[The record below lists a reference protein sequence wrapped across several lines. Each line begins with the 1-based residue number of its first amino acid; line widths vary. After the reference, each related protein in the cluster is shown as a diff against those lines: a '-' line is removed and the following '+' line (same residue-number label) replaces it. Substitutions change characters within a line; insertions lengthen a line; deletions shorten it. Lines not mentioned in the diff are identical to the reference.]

1 MIHYPRSRENWSRTV
16 GCIVI
21 AATEAR
27 NEWPYGVRGVLLLIA
42 VLAVLVA
49 AHGCRRPVETPQ
61 EVAHAYSALL
71 ASLDASRPG
80 DSVARLQNFA
90 TRYAAYPI
98 AQTVAA
104 DITPWRRQLEP
115 AYLKARDL
123 ARDGRFDEAQTILV
137 DLAQLQDEP
146 AGRMA
151 REFLSFEF
159 HQLKASQL
167 LVKGDTA
174 AARAAG
180 GELRKLPLNEGQRA
194 SAERLLDSVGLVDG
208 ANRMTR
214 TTALQSAA
222 RMIQVA
228 LHGSFAE
235 EGRYPELLDMASP
248 VLANLR
254 ATGVLSPVARIDN
267 YTSKGDE
274 FSLIVSGADG
284 QRIRVTH
291 TGLEPIPGALQK

>member
-1 MIHYPRSRENWSRTV
+1 MIYYPLSRENWSRSV
-16 GCIVI
+16 RCFVM
-21 AATEAR
+21 AATEVR
-27 NEWPYGVRGVLLLIA
+27 NKWPYGARGVLLLIA
-42 VLAVLVA
+42 VLAVLVTQ
-49 AHGCRRPVETPQ
+49 GCMRPVETPP
-61 EVAHAYSALL
+61 EVAQAYSALL

-90 TRYAAYPI
+90 TRNAAYPI

-104 DITPWRRQLEP
+104 DLTPWRRQLEP

-159 HQLKASQL
+159 HQLKASQW

-174 AARAAG
+174 AAKAAA
-180 GELRKLPLNEGQRA
+180 GELRNLPLKEGQRA
-194 SAERLLDSVGLVDG
+194 SAERLLDSAGLVDS
-208 ANRMTR
+208 ASRMTR

-235 EGRYPELLDMASP
+235 EGRYPESFDMASP
-248 VLANLR
+248 VLVNLR
-254 ATGVLSPVARIDN
+254 ATGVLGPVARIDD
-267 YTSKGDE
+267 YAVKGDE

-284 QRIRVTH
+284 QRIRVTNA
-291 TGLEPIPGALQK
+291 GLDPIPGALQK